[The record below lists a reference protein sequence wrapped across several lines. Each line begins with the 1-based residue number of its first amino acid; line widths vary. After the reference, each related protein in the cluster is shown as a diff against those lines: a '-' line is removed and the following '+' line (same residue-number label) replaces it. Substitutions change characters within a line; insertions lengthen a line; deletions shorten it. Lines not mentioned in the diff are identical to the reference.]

1 MKITDIVIRAGR
13 SLRQAKARTLL
24 TSLAIGVGAFTIVLS
39 LAIGAGGRDYAS
51 NIITSNTNPQE
62 LFVQA
67 KPDANNDP
75 TKPQKYTEGP
85 TASYGN
91 YSVKLLSQADV
102 DKIATVD
109 GVDSVT
115 PVYSVKVQYITAEGQ
130 DKYNVGIRAYN
141 PGVKLEYLAG
151 NSDNISTNNGILM
164 TDNYLSPLGFSDA
177 SSAIGKKVQIAVNK
191 STNLAGGQSAK
202 IFDFTVIGVVKSS
215 VLAASPLSGM
225 QIYKDNVKAIYDYSQ
240 QGTATYGEY
249 QGAVALAKDGV
260 DVKVVKTNINAAG
273 QYEAETAE
281 DLMSYIFN
289 FINVLQ
295 WILIGFGVL
304 AVLTSVFGIINTQY
318 ISVLERTQQIGLMKA
333 LGMRRRD
340 VGRLFK
346 IEAAW
351 VGFLGGAIGS
361 GLAII
366 AGTIGNPFISKSLNI
381 GSTNLIVFEP
391 LSVLGVVVGLIIVSV
406 TAGIPPARKA
416 AKLNPIEAL
425 RTE

>member
-1 MKITDIVIRAGR
+1 MKITDIIVRAGR
-13 SLRQAKARTLL
+13 SLKQAKARTLL

-62 LFVQA
+62 LFVQPKA
-67 KPDANNDP
+67 DANNDP

-85 TASYGN
+85 TATYGN
-91 YSVKLLSQADV
+91 YSVKLLSQSDV
-102 DKIATVD
+102 DKIAALD
-109 GVDSVT
+109 GVKSVT

-130 DKYNVGIRAYN
+130 DKYQVSLRAFN
-141 PGVKLEYLAG
+141 DGVKLDYLAG
-151 NSDNISTNNGILM
+151 NSENISTNSGILM
-164 TDNYLSPLGFSDA
+164 TDTYLSSLGFSDA
-177 SSAIGKKVQIAVNK
+177 SQAIGKKVQISVSK
-191 STNLAGGQSAK
+191 SSNLAGSSESK
-202 IFDFTVIGVVKSS
+202 IFDFTIIGVVKSPA
-215 VLAASPLSGM
+215 LAASPLSGM
-225 QIYKDNVKAIYDYSQ
+225 QVYKDDIKAIYDYSQ
-240 QGTATYGEY
+240 KGTSTYGEY

-260 DVKVVKTNINAAG
+260 NVKVVKDNIDGAG
-273 QYEAETAE
+273 YEAQTAE
-281 DLMSYIFN
+281 DLMSFIFN

-295 WILIGFGVL
+295 AILIGFGVL

-333 LGMRRRD
+333 LGMRRSD

-361 GLAII
+361 GLAVVT
-366 AGTIGNPFISKSLNI
+366 GTISNPFISKALNI

-391 LSVLGVVVGLIIVSV
+391 LSVLAVVVGLIVVSV
-406 TAGIPPARKA
+406 VAGIPPARKA